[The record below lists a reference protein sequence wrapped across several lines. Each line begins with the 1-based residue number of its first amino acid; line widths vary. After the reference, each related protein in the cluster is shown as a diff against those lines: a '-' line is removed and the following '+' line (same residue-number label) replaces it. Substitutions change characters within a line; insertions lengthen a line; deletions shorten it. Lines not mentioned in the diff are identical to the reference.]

1 MILPVIDRAF
11 ELGDGKPVLI
21 KNVPIEL
28 QKDLL
33 SFVEGRTLAKLENQW
48 AVFPRDY
55 REWLN
60 KLFFKGL
67 DYDLPTAD
75 VN

>member
-1 MILPVIDRAF
+1 MILPVIDKAF

-21 KNVPIEL
+21 QHVPVEL

-33 SFVEGRTLAKLENQW
+33 SFIEGRTLAKYENQW
-48 AVFPRDY
+48 AVFPHDY
-55 REWLN
+55 REWLK

-67 DYDLPTAD
+67 DYDLLTTHVD
-75 VN
+75 